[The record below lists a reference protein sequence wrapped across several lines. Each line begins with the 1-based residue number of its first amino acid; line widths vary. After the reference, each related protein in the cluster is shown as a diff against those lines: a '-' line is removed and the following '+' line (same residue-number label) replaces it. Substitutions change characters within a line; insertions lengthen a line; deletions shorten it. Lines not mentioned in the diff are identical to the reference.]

1 MGTPI
6 DKNKLLKAMKDYA
19 YVTTQSGPVVPS
31 KTKVIKML
39 TKQIPDPVK
48 KPQDGDDWDH
58 RTFDQN
64 KPLIYGK
71 NLITTRDLYK
81 KVFNEA
87 VTNTA
92 YRGMRMNLAS
102 IDMKET
108 HCKFIINRRD
118 HDMLVEL
125 YYPNEN
131 DNISVKLTS
140 DTGLNNL
147 YEVSLQSPQFTKNF
161 GYTILK
167 TCDELIDSN
176 NTYDVGNDLDTMQ
189 TLTGLGNGTEDQS
202 NSWMATDSAVYHE
215 CVGSE
220 LSQLLN
226 LCNAV
231 SLLEDGEQAPGAEDF
246 AMDDGQQDLDPP
258 TNIPGMNNNGGMD
271 AGDVNGGDSN
281 STELV
286 NMKTELFDN
295 PQSLSH
301 QACDNLS
308 KILSF
313 EMADESKKG
322 NQTGKGF
329 ALSASEIYNGTRP
342 LKTEGYKNLL
352 NAFFK
357 EYPDLERNEVPSD
370 KIQEFLDYLD
380 DPNTAEVTLT
390 EFNDVLT
397 ELFPD
402 AMNKPDTTG
411 SEMSTD
417 QLDPLEGE
425 AAVKNPSSDGL
436 NLDAPAA
443 VGGGSS
449 FMNDGSWEAT
459 MDQVNDAPQVD
470 LPPEGDE
477 FGFGVQEDEL
487 GADMGPSQQPADKMK
502 ESAAAMTNI

>member
-58 RTFDQN
+58 RTFDKN

-131 DNISVKLTS
+131 ENISVKLTS

-189 TLTGLGNGTEDQS
+189 TLTGLGNGTEDPS

-246 AMDDGQQDLDPP
+246 AMDDGQQEIEPP

-271 AGDVNGGDSN
+271 AGDVNGGDSADDGKQTTTLLDGLTENKSEVQNAALDTLAKIIAQQSADQAKN
-281 STELV
+281 SG
-286 NMKTELFDN
+286 
-295 PQSLSH
+295 S
-301 QACDNLS
+301 
-308 KILSF
+308 
-313 EMADESKKG
+313 G
-322 NQTGKGF
+322 Y
-329 ALSASEIYNGTRP
+329 ALSASEIFNGTQP
-342 LKTEGYKNLL
+342 LKNQGFDKIVP
-352 NAFFK
+352 AFVKAFP
-357 EYPDLERNEVPSD
+357 EFEQTEVPQEQID
-370 KIQEFLDYLD
+370 KFIEYIN
-380 DPNTAEVTLT
+380 DPQTSEVSLS
-390 EFNDVLT
+390 EFNDKLT
-397 ELFPD
+397 EIFPD
-402 AMNKPDTTG
+402 AMHKPDTTG

-425 AAVKNPSSDGL
+425 ASFNNQSSDGL
-436 NLDAPAA
+436 NLDVPAA
-443 VGGGSS
+443 LNGGSS
-449 FMNDGSWEAT
+449 FMNDGSWAST
-459 MDQVNDAPQVD
+459 MDQVNNAPQVD

-477 FGFGVQEDEL
+477 FGFGVQEDEF
-487 GADMGPSQQPADKMK
+487 GADIGPSQQPADKMK